1 MAARRLPRS
10 LPTGRYGRAGRRRA
24 ARYPRKRRS
33 TGRKRTY
40 RKRTMT
46 RRSILNVTSEKKR
59 DKMLQ
64 ITNSTAVSQSGSGTY
79 LSQSRNYYRRLVYVA
94 AFVWC
99 ATARDNTRSST
110 ATQPGNKFD
119 DSTRTASSC
128 YMVGLKETIELQCP
142 DGLPWQWRRICV
154 TMKGTGTFA
163 GTLNTGTST
172 FYTALETS
180 NGFSRVLN
188 QILAA
193 DRLSF
198 YGTLFQGQQ
207 DVDWADPM
215 TAKVD
220 NERLTV
226 KYDKTITL
234 ASGNDDGMIRKYS
247 RYHRMGHNLEY
258 NDDES
263 GGTKTAGQFSV
274 TSKKGMGDYWVIDL
288 FRPRVGST
296 ASNQMLFG
304 TESTLYWHER

>member
-1 MAARRLPRS
+1 MAYSSYR
-10 LPTGRYGRAGRRRA
+10 RAGRKSTRSRRRPA
-24 ARYPRKRRS
+24 RS
-33 TGRKRTY
+33 TRRPRRYAGRKRTY
-40 RKRTMT
+40 RKRPMT
-46 RRSILNVTSEKKR
+46 KRSILNVTSEKKR

-64 ITNSTAVSQSGSGTY
+64 ITNSTASSQSGSGTFVPQPA
-79 LSQSRNYYRRLVYVA
+79 LITGGSANVA

-119 DSTRTASSC
+119 QSTRTSSSC
-128 YMVGLKETIELQCP
+128 YMVGLKETIELQCA

-163 GTLNTGTST
+163 GTLNTSTST

-180 NGFSRVLN
+180 NGFARVLN
-188 QILAA
+188 QILAG
-193 DRLSF
+193 DRAGF

-207 DVDWADPM
+207 DVDWQDPM
-215 TAKVD
+215 TAKID
-220 NERLTV
+220 NERLSV
-226 KYDKTITL
+226 KYDKTLTL

-247 RYHRMGHNLEY
+247 RYHPMGHNLEY

-263 GGTKTAGQFSV
+263 GGTMTAGQFSV

-296 ASNQMLFG
+296 SSNQMLFA
-304 TESTLYWHER
+304 TESTLYWHEK

>member
-1 MAARRLPRS
+1 MS
-10 LPTGRYGRAGRRRA
+10 
-24 ARYPRKRRS
+24 
-33 TGRKRTY
+33 
-40 RKRTMT
+40 

-64 ITNSTAVSQSGSGTY
+64 ITNSTSSSQTGSGTY
-79 LSQSRNYYRRLVYVA
+79 LPSPAIVTGGTSNVA

-119 DSTRTASSC
+119 QGTRTASTC
-128 YMVGLKETIELQCP
+128 YMVGLKENIELQIA

-154 TMKGTGTFA
+154 TMKGTNTFA

-180 NGFSRVLN
+180 NGFARVLN

-193 DRLSF
+193 DRASF
-198 YGTLFQGQQ
+198 YGILFQGQQ
-207 DVDWADPM
+207 DVDWQDPM

-220 NERLTV
+220 NERLTI

-234 ASGNDDGMIRKYS
+234 SSGNDDGMIRKYS
-247 RYHRMGHNLEY
+247 RWHGMNHNLEY
-258 NDDES
+258 NDDEA
-263 GGTKTAGQFSV
+263 GGTMTSGQFSV
-274 TSKKGMGDYWVIDL
+274 TSKRGMGDYWIIDL
-288 FRPRVGST
+288 FRPRAGSST
-296 ASNQMLFG
+296 ANQLSYG